1 MANPIIDGL
10 NPNQKEAVEHLS
22 GPLLILAG
30 AGSGKTRV
38 LTHRVSNLIAH
49 GVPGK
54 EILAVTFTNKA
65 AKEMQTRIDK
75 IIGLNDDIFMSK
87 PTVGTFHSICVR
99 ILRKEIEALGAGYTS
114 NFIIFDTDD
123 SLKLIKLIMKEQGFE
138 IKEIKPRAVLSHISA
153 AKNQLCTMEE
163 FYESMGTPE
172 FNRFAQA
179 VKRLAPLFKKRL
191 IEHNALDFDDL
202 LEKTVEVLSMDDI
215 LTDYRAKWKHV
226 LVDEY
231 QDTNL
236 AQYKIIRLLADE
248 HQNLCVVGDD
258 HQSIYSFR
266 GADYRNILEFEQ
278 DFPNAV
284 VVKLEQNYRSTGNI
298 LNNANSLIDK
308 NQTGR
313 KKNLWTENESG
324 EMLTVM
330 EVSNEKE
337 EGQFIAEQ
345 IQQIQSKTNASY
357 QNFAVLYRMN
367 AQSRALEE
375 AFMRKQIPYQIVG
388 GVRFFDRKEIKD
400 VIGYLRLIFN
410 SRDDVSFLRII
421 NTPSRKLGAATLN
434 ILREYAIQYGIC
446 MFEVLDGLDE
456 IDTLPVAKKVVL
468 KNFQL
473 MILELQKLSKTEPIS
488 ILLDKLIDKVGF
500 YKYLDDGTAEGQ
512 SRVENVRELFS
523 VAGRYD
529 TSENGLS
536 DFLEGVALIS
546 DLDNVRDS
554 DTVTLM
560 TVHASKGLEFPIV
573 FLPGWEENMFPSS
586 ASQFDNELLEEERR
600 LGYVAITR
608 AERQCFISH
617 AKQRMLFGRTEFG
630 SASRFLTELDAE
642 CHTID
647 STVSSF
653 GTDLGRG
660 KNFSAKQYYNQGK
673 STPQYTPKNN
683 TGSSDSPKFID
694 FTKQPKTKNEAI
706 FGVTENETEF
716 KISDRVEH
724 PEYGE
729 GTIIK
734 IAGDILSIAFSGKG
748 IKKVVASVTPL
759 VKV

>member
-1 MANPIIDGL
+1 MKNPIIDGL
-10 NPNQKEAVEHLS
+10 NPNQKKAVEHLS

-38 LTHRVSNLIAH
+38 LTHRVANLIAH
-49 GVPGK
+49 DIPGK

-75 IIGLNDDIFMSK
+75 ITGANDDIFRSK

-99 ILRKEIEALGAGYTS
+99 ILRKEIEALDTGFTS

-123 SLKLIKLIMKEQGFE
+123 SLKLIKLIMKEQGFDA
-138 IKEIKPRAVLSHISA
+138 KEIKPRAVLSHISA
-153 AKNQLCTMEE
+153 AKNQLCSIGE
-163 FYESMGTPE
+163 FYESIGTPD

-179 VKRLAPLFKKRL
+179 VKRLAPLFKQRL

-202 LEKTVEVLSMDDI
+202 LEKTVEVLSIEDI
-215 LTDYRAKWKHV
+215 LKEYRARWQHI

-236 AQYKIIRLLADE
+236 AQYRIIRLLADE

-278 DFPNAV
+278 DFPNATV
-284 VVKLEQNYRSTGNI
+284 IKLEQNYRSTGNI
-298 LNNANSLIDK
+298 LNNANALIGK

-313 KKNLWTENESG
+313 KKNLWTENEAG

-330 EVSNEKE
+330 EVGNEKE
-337 EGQFIAEQ
+337 EGQFIA
-345 IQQIQSKTNASY
+345 QQIKKIQMKTGAAY
-357 QNFAVLYRMN
+357 QNFSILYRMN

-375 AFMRKQIPYQIVG
+375 AFMRNQIPYQIVG

-400 VIGYLRLIFN
+400 VIGYLRLVFN
-410 SRDDVSFLRII
+410 TKDDISFLRVI

-434 ILREYAIQYGIC
+434 ILREYAIEYGIC
-446 MFEVLDGLDE
+446 LFEVLDGLDE
-456 IDTLPVAKKVVL
+456 IDTLPVAKKIVL
-468 KNFQL
+468 KNFQSL
-473 MILELQKLSKTEPIS
+473 IIELQKLSKTEPIS

-512 SRVENVRELFS
+512 ARIENVRELFS

-546 DLDNVRDS
+546 DLDNIQNS
-554 DTVTLM
+554 DAVTLM
-560 TVHASKGLEFPIV
+560 TIHASKGLEFPIV
-573 FLPGWEENMFPSS
+573 FLPGWEENIFPSS
-586 ASQFDNELLEEERR
+586 ASQFDGELLEEERR

-630 SASRFLTELDAE
+630 SASRFLTELDE
-642 CHTID
+642 NCHTID
-647 STVSSF
+647 STVSQF
-653 GTDLGRG
+653 RTDLGRG
-660 KNFSAKQYYNQGK
+660 KNFSAKQYYAQGTSQFK
-673 STPQYTPKNN
+673 TQKTSLP
-683 TGSSDSPKFID
+683 SSSSSPKFID

-706 FGVTENETEF
+706 FGVAENETEF
-716 KISDRVEH
+716 KISDEVEH
-724 PEYGE
+724 PEYGQ
-729 GTIIK
+729 GTIIQ
-734 IAGDILSIAFSGKG
+734 ISGDILSIAFSGKG

-759 VKV
+759 VKI